1 MSTNVSTAKKK
12 FDILSFRLKYL
23 IEVKCLLC
31 VCCFF
36 ADQTR
41 IGGSIIGYGIRNNV
55 SPYIN
60 SLILRSEALVAG
72 IRGSPFEVS

>member
-12 FDILSFRLKYL
+12 LSFSFRLKHL

-31 VCCFF
+31 VCCSF

-41 IGGSIIGYGIRNNV
+41 IGGSIIGYGIRNNL
-55 SPYIN
+55 SPYVN
-60 SLILRSEALVAG
+60 TLILRTEALLTG
-72 IRGSPFEVS
+72 IRGSLFEVL